1 MPSQSQTWS
10 EKATEF
16 VATVTRGALRGVRL
30 GPGVLGSI
38 SPVNIT
44 GLVVALGL
52 VIALRDRPELA
63 LVALILTFVC
73 IVYVNERA
81 YRYAQNDP
89 VSALLG
95 GTELL
100 QVIREQMSAKD
111 KSIVA
116 DAAPTIASGAKLTD
130 EASDA

>member
-1 MPSQSQTWS
+1 
-10 EKATEF
+10 
-16 VATVTRGALRGVRL
+16 
-30 GPGVLGSI
+30 VLGSI

-44 GLVVALGL
+44 ALIVALGL
-52 VIALRDRPELA
+52 VVALRDRPELA
-63 LVALILTFVC
+63 LVALILILLCV
-73 IVYVNERA
+73 VYVNERA

-95 GTELL
+95 GTELM

-116 DAAPTIASGAKLTD
+116 DAPPTIASGGQLVEDDRNSHA
-130 EASDA
+130 

>member
-1 MPSQSQTWS
+1 MASQSQSWS
-10 EKATEF
+10 DKAAEF

-38 SPVNIT
+38 SPVNIA
-44 GLVVALGL
+44 GLIVALGL
-52 VIALRDRPELA
+52 VVALRDRPEFALGALVLA
-63 LVALILTFVC
+63 LAC

-116 DAAPTIASGAKLTD
+116 DATPTIASGAKVID
-130 EASDA
+130 EASNE